1 MPQGRLFVVAGPS
14 GAGKGTLIAELLYRY
29 PTARLSVSATT
40 RKPREGE
47 VDGVQYSFLSEDAFR
62 KMVAEGDFL
71 EWAEV
76 HGKLYGTPR
85 NRVMDMLACGKDV
98 ILEIDVQGARQVR
111 KKMPEAVTVFV
122 APPSAEVL
130 EERLRNRGTEDEVE
144 LRKRLRHAGVE
155 SREKAEYQYVV
166 VNDQLYRAVEEFCA
180 IYEKESPLQ
189 RAD

>member
-1 MPQGRLFVVAGPS
+1 M
-14 GAGKGTLIAELLYRY
+14 
-29 PTARLSVSATT
+29 
-40 RKPREGE
+40 PREGE
-47 VDGVQYSFLSEDAFR
+47 SDGVQYFFVTEEAFR
-62 KMVAEGDFL
+62 AMIAAGDFL

-85 NRVMDMLACGKDV
+85 SGVSDMLAAGKDV

-111 KKMPEAVTVFV
+111 EKVPGAVAIFV

-130 EERLRNRGTEDEVE
+130 EERLRKRGTEDEAE
-144 LRKRLRHAGVE
+144 LRRRLRNADAE
-155 SREKAEYQYVV
+155 SREKVDYGYVI

-189 RAD
+189 RKE